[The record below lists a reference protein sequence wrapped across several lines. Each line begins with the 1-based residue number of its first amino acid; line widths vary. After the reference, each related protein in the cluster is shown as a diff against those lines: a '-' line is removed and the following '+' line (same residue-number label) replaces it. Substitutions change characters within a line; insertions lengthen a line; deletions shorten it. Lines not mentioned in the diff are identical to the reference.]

1 MDDYSRLLSAQ
12 HQFDMENDGKIVSSF
27 GTSINETIRLCLVNG
42 MAKKAEKFKSDF
54 KVPDKRYILDRT
66 LSSNRV

>member
-1 MDDYSRLLSAQ
+1 
-12 HQFDMENDGKIVSSF
+12 MENDGKIVSSF